1 MESIGGLKNKST
13 SSTIQSNAQSSGKLK
28 IKSKII
34 DGVVAAVSIQA
45 NDNTTI
51 NQNIILPE
59 STGSKNETLRIKN
72 DVTNNNE
79 ELEWYRVPEDS
90 YSDLSN
96 DRDVEFDIDV
106 SNLNLNTGL
115 SFDTDGGDFSNL
127 INNKIGEDNNTAQ
140 YVRFNVSSNPPI
152 YPQSFTYTPD
162 PTNDHS
168 LRKVQMWIR
177 KFGTGTETDKTMFPS
192 KFEIH
197 GIPRGGSSSDSVL
210 ITTIN
215 SPEVNNMNYSAST
228 EYGLNNPVIDE
239 SFNPDGLIYDSYEFK
254 IYGNRVDENEDN
266 YYKPVIGEIKLFG
279 RKVIRNFTNNS
290 IYQLQGISKF
300 ETLNVKVVSSS
311 ESVNKGGVYKTNLNT
326 LMSPTPNNYYTI
338 NDITTPNL
346 KFRTGQIYIFN
357 QDDSSNDGHPITFY
371 TDRAK
376 STEYTNIDNIKY
388 IINDTEYDTS
398 TLYNDNFGSNRY
410 RRVKILITDDMPGRL
425 YYQCINHSNMGGVIE
440 TGTATSSGGGGSALT
455 VQDEGSAL
463 ATAATTLNFVGE
475 NVTATGSGATKTITI
490 NNELTNWSEDSN
502 GHILPNTNADY
513 DIGSAEK
520 KVRHLFLSDNSLYM
534 GSGAD
539 TNAGTAISLDGDGDL
554 KVGDTKLI
562 KGDSSGNLPSSKLP
576 SGIQTVTPQHT
587 DNVLSG
593 LTIGGTQYTVPS
605 GGSGGG
611 TTVTA
616 HTDTQT
622 GNEEF
627 LSALT
632 VDGTKYK
639 VGTSVQQ
646 VSYSDTSK
654 LLLSYPFSAAANATD
669 AQTNYGSLTPDTT
682 VFDYTEFVSGEGF
695 QLRSS
700 VNANDDNINITKS
713 SGSFVDNEFTIYI
726 RFKVRDDLTG
736 DSNARIFE
744 SRNANDDSSSRIVIN
759 FESNASGAGTPN
771 ANFGFWT
778 GSDNY
783 FNELNPFGAGSIS
796 VGVWYH
802 TFISLNFNTL
812 RGHVF
817 MNPNGD
823 STLNSYEMS
832 GLTVTP
838 EIANIQLNTTNADN
852 NYHHNI
858 DLANFSLFNYAL
870 SIDGAQQWMDYVDRG
885 YVNEGNPAPLKFLAD
900 VSETPPNTNDVL
912 FYNGTEWTGGFTELL
927 QSVSR
932 IGAGYGPPEGFINE
946 DPADNHNRGSAPPLG
961 QSAIYIPTEFQGNC
975 TINGFTAVLFDN
987 ISNNMA
993 LNQVSTAP
1001 STSVPYVLE
1010 IAIDVPKVVTN
1021 YAIYGTHRSDLPYP
1035 TAWDFQVYNPVSLQ
1049 WVTLDTKTNQ
1059 NMVSSSTRP
1068 SDQTQYQEAQ
1078 LCGGT
1083 SGSNAIVN
1091 VIASTVYGD
1100 GNGNHGPA
1108 KLFDNAIGE
1117 YYNGWHSLSAGTTAA
1132 SHYMWSDTAGDYVT
1146 INAPENDAYLQIRF
1160 TQPRMITKVS
1170 MLWRDNIPQQ
1180 FPKSFSIYGSNTQPS
1195 VLRSTT
1201 GMNLLFSTDGTGYS
1215 QPPSTSWSGSAQNN
1229 LNSAYSFLIPPEN
1242 QGHYEYLTF
1251 HFTEA
1256 HSSSHDI
1263 VITEMFLFHNE
1274 DKYATASVNT
1284 SILSR
1289 LYRFS
1294 ITGSSNLST
1303 PTHMQFGEIGMTF
1316 KQPTSVTEIGSVNT
1330 SSTPSNGDSLVYSS
1344 LSNQWMPQRAASQFG
1359 LPAGDN
1365 AKLWVVAGE
1374 SVSRVGNYPIEHVG
1388 TGRTFSYDGDGHLY
1402 LSNPTVQG
1410 NTYLQVDSSNATVPP
1425 NGAFTV
1431 ALVIDFDSSTSG
1443 GRSSLW
1449 AQASS
1454 LDSNTQWASP
1464 HLIYNHEGTNADTL
1478 DLDYYRDTNG
1488 SPPFFRFDGN
1498 GNLHGKMILVLTRQP
1513 SNGTTDWNATVSLY
1527 KNGTQFG
1534 SVTATDTLD
1543 LSSHS
1548 LDVDR
1553 VILTG
1558 EPTQDGFHANNKFYA
1573 TAVWDRV
1580 LTTDEISQLTIDK
1593 LVTKRQTMPISDLS
1607 DITNVS
1613 TTPPTDGQA
1622 LVYDSASSQWQPRS
1636 IVTSASADAIQLLNQ
1651 ARYWVV
1657 VGDHDNQ
1664 DRNNNYFLNQV
1675 GTGWTTGV
1683 DNDGYTWAK
1692 GTYNNCKEIT
1702 DSNAFIAKT
1711 DTTLT
1716 YAFVADFV
1724 IPSTNTNWDVSGE
1737 VVVMQEPQDNER
1749 TNHAVLFIHGDGGTN
1764 YGQTRGHLVYD
1775 NFLPSNYN
1783 NNSDPSNDSLM
1794 SQMSSHL
1801 GQKNLYVI
1809 TVEPGSTYE
1818 LKTSFYVNGTFVQS
1832 KESND
1837 IYDTTTDT
1845 IQSIKIGSTRNLNH
1859 PGGESKFY
1867 GIAAWPRKLS
1877 SNEVSQLSIP
1887 LLLDPKTDLVT
1898 TFPVSSTAPTD
1909 GQALVYD
1916 SSLQVWQ
1923 PGSVVSMVDSP
1934 PSSSDPDGTL
1944 KYDKTN
1950 GKLYLRTSNGWVAF
1964 SKDY

>member
-177 KFGTGTETDKTMFPS
+177 KYGSGTETDKTMFPS

-228 EYGLNNPVIDE
+228 EYDLNNPVIDE

-254 IYGNRVDENEDN
+254 IYGNRVDTNNEN

-279 RKVIRNFTNNS
+279 RKVIRNFTNNT

-300 ETLNVKVVSSS
+300 ETLNVKVVTSS
-311 ESVNKGGVYKTNLNT
+311 ESVNKGDVYKTDLNT
-326 LMSPTPNNYYTI
+326 SITADNYYTI

-371 TDRAK
+371 TDRVK
-376 STEYTNIDNIKY
+376 NTEYINTDNIKY
-388 IINDTEYDTS
+388 IINDTEYEIS
-398 TLYNDNFGSNRY
+398 SAYNEHFGTNRY

-440 TGTATSSGGGGSALT
+440 TGTATSSGGGSTLT
-455 VQDEGSAL
+455 VQDEGIDLS
-463 ATAATTLNFVGE
+463 TEATTLNFEGSG
-475 NVTATGSGATKTITI
+475 VTASGSGATKTITI

-502 GHILPNTNADY
+502 GNILPNTNADY

-562 KGDSSGNLPSSKLP
+562 KGDASGNLPSSKLP

-817 MNPNGD
+817 MNPNGG

-885 YVNEGNPAPLKFLAD
+885 YVNQGNPAPLKYLAD

-932 IGAGYGPPEGFINE
+932 IGAGYGPPEGFIN
-946 DPADNHNRGSAPPLG
+946 DNPSNTHIRGSAPPLG
-961 QSAIYIPTEFQGNC
+961 QSAVYIPTAFQSNC
-975 TINGFTAVLFDN
+975 VIVAVTGMNRLFDN
-987 ISNNMA
+987 ISNNVA
-993 LNQVSTAP
+993 INLRSNGPP

-1021 YAIYGTHRSDLPYP
+1021 YAMYRPSNASLPYP
-1035 TAWDFQVYNPVSLQ
+1035 QAWDFQVYNPATSA
-1049 WVTLDTKTNQ
+1049 WVTLDTKTGQ
-1059 NMVSSSTRP
+1059 SITSSSTRP
-1068 SDQTQYQEAQ
+1068 SEQ
-1078 LCGGT
+1078 T
-1083 SGSNAIVN
+1083 SG
-1091 VIASTVYGD
+1091 
-1100 GNGNHGPA
+1100 
-1108 KLFDNAIGE
+1108 F
-1117 YYNGWHSLSAGTTAA
+1117 
-1132 SHYMWSDTAGDYVT
+1132 VT
-1146 INAPENDAYLQIRF
+1146 DS
-1160 TQPRMITKVS
+1160 VS
-1170 MLWRDNIPQQ
+1170 
-1180 FPKSFSIYGSNTQPS
+1180 
-1195 VLRSTT
+1195 
-1201 GMNLLFSTDGTGYS
+1201 
-1215 QPPSTSWSGSAQNN
+1215 
-1229 LNSAYSFLIPPEN
+1229 
-1242 QGHYEYLTF
+1242 
-1251 HFTEA
+1251 
-1256 HSSSHDI
+1256 
-1263 VITEMFLFHNE
+1263 
-1274 DKYATASVNT
+1274 T

-1294 ITGSSNLST
+1294 FTQSSLNSYI
-1303 PTHMQFGEIGMTF
+1303 QFGEIGMTF

-1374 SVSRVGNYPIEHVG
+1374 SFSRIGNYPIEHVGTTGRTFNYDGDGHLYLNNSQSGDFNYLKISSSSATVHPNSSFTVAAVVYFDLSASNVSDTTHRSIIWGQGASSDGTALYHSSPLLFNNHHYERIEFDYYRDSPDANPFRFSTTSLVGKMLLVMTRESTNGSIDSNATVTLYKNGNKVNQITGTDTLNTANNSLSVDEVILTGSVNRYGFFDNQKFYAAAVWDRVLTTDEISQLSIDKLVTKRQTMPVSDLGDITNVSTAAPSNGDSLVYSSLSSQWVPQKPTSLYSLPAVDNAKIWVVAGESFSRIGNYPIEHVG
-1388 TGRTFSYDGDGHLY
+1388 TGRTFNHDGDGHRY
-1402 LSNPTVQG
+1402 LNHSNG
-1410 NTYLQVDSSNATVPP
+1410 ANYLRITDSNAMINFSTSSYTFAVVVDLSLLDGGSGGNIYGQTIIFEYNTPYTGTDYKTQLFYFANQNSGTPGTLGIDYWFP
-1425 NGAFTV
+1425 NGDPFMHTPSTSSLYEGK
-1431 ALVIDFDSSTSG
+1431 ALIVVTYQNTSSTSQTI
-1443 GRSSLW
+1443 S
-1449 AQASS
+1449 
-1454 LDSNTQWASP
+1454 
-1464 HLIYNHEGTNADTL
+1464 I
-1478 DLDYYRDTNG
+1478 
-1488 SPPFFRFDGN
+1488 
-1498 GNLHGKMILVLTRQP
+1498 
-1513 SNGTTDWNATVSLY
+1513 Y
-1527 KNGTQFG
+1527 KNGTQQFTN
-1534 SVTATDTLD
+1534 TASDI
-1543 LSSHS
+1543 LSS
-1548 LDVDR
+1548 
-1553 VILTG
+1553 TG
-1558 EPTQDGFHANNKFYA
+1558 TNTEWRIAGAGSTQGGFQTSKFYA
-1573 TAVWDRV
+1573 AAVWDRV

-1593 LVTKRQTMPISDLS
+1593 LVKTTVSANPTAPATADLTKVSIGGTAYNVGERRITAFRLQQATAILNLGYLAVFPINSTTGTADQAATSTKLGVVKFGSALEVTADNYVVLPANSTWFASVSMPVRGDPDVDKRVVLIQVESKTPTGSPALKFQFSPDSHNDWDGSIEYTLYS
-1607 DITNVS
+1607 PSHIFSITND
-1613 TTPPTDGQA
+1613 THI
-1622 LVYDSASSQWQPRS
+1622 RF
-1636 IVTSASADAIQLLNQ
+1636 TS
-1651 ARYWVV
+1651 
-1657 VGDHDNQ
+1657 
-1664 DRNNNYFLNQV
+1664 
-1675 GTGWTTGV
+1675 
-1683 DNDGYTWAK
+1683 
-1692 GTYNNCKEIT
+1692 
-1702 DSNAFIAKT
+1702 
-1711 DTTLT
+1711 
-1716 YAFVADFV
+1716 
-1724 IPSTNTNWDVSGE
+1724 
-1737 VVVMQEPQDNER
+1737 
-1749 TNHAVLFIHGDGGTN
+1749 
-1764 YGQTRGHLVYD
+1764 
-1775 NFLPSNYN
+1775 
-1783 NNSDPSNDSLM
+1783 
-1794 SQMSSHL
+1794 
-1801 GQKNLYVI
+1801 
-1809 TVEPGSTYE
+1809 
-1818 LKTSFYVNGTFVQS
+1818 
-1832 KESND
+1832 
-1837 IYDTTTDT
+1837 
-1845 IQSIKIGSTRNLNH
+1845 IGSTTSYQNTNVVWH
-1859 PGGESKFY
+1859 SGTDN
-1867 GIAAWPRKLS
+1867 GINFIR
-1877 SNEVSQLSIP
+1877 
-1887 LLLDPKTDLVT
+1887 
-1898 TFPVSSTAPTD
+1898 
-1909 GQALVYD
+1909 
-1916 SSLQVWQ
+1916 LQ
-1923 PGSVVSMVDSP
+1923 
-1934 PSSSDPDGTL
+1934 
-1944 KYDKTN
+1944 
-1950 GKLYLRTSNGWVAF
+1950 
-1964 SKDY
+1964 